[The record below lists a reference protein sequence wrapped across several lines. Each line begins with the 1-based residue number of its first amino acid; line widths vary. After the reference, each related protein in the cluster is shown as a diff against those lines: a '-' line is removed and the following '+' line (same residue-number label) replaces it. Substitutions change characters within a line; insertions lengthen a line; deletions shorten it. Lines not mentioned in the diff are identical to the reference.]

1 MWAITL
7 LLITSFV
14 HFSEPFVCPECD
26 LSACTPKTCD
36 EGEELRPGFCNCCLD
51 CIKILKKGEQCGSFS
66 FLLPA
71 LGSTNVCDD
80 NLMCHE
86 GVCKSLEEVLKNI
99 VKIGEAE
106 SKNGD

>member
-1 MWAITL
+1 MKKVNKE
-7 LLITSFV
+7 SYFFFV
-14 HFSEPFVCPECD
+14 E
-26 LSACTPKTCD
+26 
-36 EGEELRPGFCNCCLD
+36 
-51 CIKILKKGEQCGSFS
+51 KGEQCGSFS